1 MANWIHPAVTAFELA
16 KTSVGFESE
25 EDKEILERI
34 IELWTKADQSRNKP
48 RELLRC
54 FGEGFALFC
63 GLPEYIR
70 GTSCGVWARNAL
82 IEAMLVADQNKIRVT
97 FDITGPIFS

>member
-16 KTSVGFESE
+16 KTFVGFESKEDE
-25 EDKEILERI
+25 EIFERI
-34 IELWTKADQSRNKP
+34 IALWSRADQSRNKP

-70 GTSCGVWARNAL
+70 GTSCGIWAGSAL
-82 IEAMLVADQNKIRVT
+82 IEAMSIADQNKIRVT
-97 FDITGPIFS
+97 FEITGPIFS